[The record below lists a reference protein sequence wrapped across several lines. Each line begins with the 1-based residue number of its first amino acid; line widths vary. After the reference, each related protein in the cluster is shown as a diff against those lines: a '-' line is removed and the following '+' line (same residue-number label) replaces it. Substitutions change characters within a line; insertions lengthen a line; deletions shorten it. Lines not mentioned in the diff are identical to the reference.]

1 MADTD
6 DLMQELCG
14 VSVSDI
20 DVTQDAAQE
29 LLEQRLLAIER
40 ARDKAQQASKDDDEM
55 APAQKHLQAVAQL
68 RSEEQDNEDED
79 THICGS
85 IAVTSA
91 ESRLVTA
98 YEIFLIGVAYFDMY
112 VQANYT
118 GPAFEKETLRD
129 VLDLAARSWRTP
141 PKATTRSRTAMR
153 LWHYKW
159 MARVRSPSA
168 NTAVLLVGRCL
179 LDFVGN
185 HAYNDW
191 SVAANE
197 VVSGQNDNEVSDDVV
212 EGPAK
217 RQITGGAAIRALGE
231 MLEKIKSA
239 AWWNARA
246 AVAHERLLLAKQPS
260 NTLWFEARRGYI
272 QTLKTAELFAFEKDT
287 QYLLACAYVEWN
299 KHGKATFARA
309 KGDFWCEC
317 AAQRSMGKRTKFQQK
332 SVAQMVLSP
341 RRRKSLRQV
350 TVEEGEGGNNAA
362 PPADG
367 LTAEEEHIQRLVHEG
382 EASYRN
388 VNLDQVDQD
397 NYLLE
402 SIAFEDRKL
411 TQQGNLQIV
420 DQLVLLGL
428 CLDVKNSNAN
438 DGLTREEMMPYV
450 TRVLE
455 NPNNWMVYSTALLER
470 AWLECE
476 SSKRRE
482 RAVLQMQALVDQH
495 TTRLTITQN
504 TLQSIADSAPARERM
519 QFRDLAER
527 YFKLGVLGSAVE
539 ICEELEMWDDVVKCY
554 QLLDKP
560 MRAEK
565 LVRERLEIAPTPFM
579 WVTLG
584 DLAKNLHTTRRPG
597 HSRSS
602 GLLTGDHEAAI
613 PHYEDAV
620 RVGPMHTGAWFTL
633 GAIAM
638 RVQRWALAM
647 RAFTR
652 VVQLEPDNVLE
663 EALKQKRHMWQMW
676 ENYALCAMET
686 KRYGEAM
693 YAMHQL
699 LDMRAKHKRPVDSEM
714 LAWLVEAIVYPE
726 SLKKMQ
732 QDAADED
739 SQKVVSDDEED
750 NVDQVS
756 DDEDLAGLD
765 EAATA
770 TDATPPRSDSHYK
783 KQLAMLFGR
792 VTSIVYAHFNDGV
805 EGRADK
811 ARDCRLKQCRAL
823 QVAGW
828 EREQQKVE
836 DLCAA
841 ASRLAEDYLAEGTKK
856 ALYSCRLYIRGVLK
870 KAHVDFAELEA
881 VKTLAAALDEV
892 NSGKR
897 NSRHQ
902 VGRRGPVKKR
912 KLEAVSPNGEL
923 KKAKRGPAEPQ
934 VLVDPETTIFL
945 QLLEDDARRLP
956 PPPPPLLKR
965 RGSAKSPPEKRIVEF
980 QLPFKEAEIK
990 SLRSANGRCVYVS
1003 TKMPIA
1009 DFPVHKCTCY
1019 EETHKSMTKRTT
1031 IMASAKAQKE
1041 LEDKEQHVNFYM
1053 MELEKNIVIDAKYR
1067 SNDSRFINHSCDPNS
1082 VTQKWN
1088 VDGMQRIGI
1097 FARRNISPNE
1107 EITIDYN
1114 FSHFGEAADC
1124 RCGSTAC
1131 TGKIGLKRS
1140 KMPLFNPRVVGSAKA
1155 RKQVPVD
1162 EEPPE
1167 LKRPVHLTSLAL
1179 LKSSQMFDSW
1189 LEYYGY
1195 KNRRLFLSHRSRR
1208 PKKENDGVKG
1218 VHSGE
1223 MRRTPPSGSPAS
1235 VCSTTTEEDVSL
1247 TPPQAGQSKP
1257 VEKISRKSN
1266 WYEKSSSQLHLRWYI
1281 RLDGTPRYRFH
1292 DRGHFI
1298 FTGKKNGPGRP
1309 PKKRAFAKGKSKWNK
1324 RVPSSSSIDPDRIH
1338 RLIDRVKGKQIFINT
1353 DQNDLNEDAC
1363 FRCGLAGELICCDG
1377 CPAAFHLNCTNL
1389 AMVPPDGIPW
1399 FCSECTNPKHPQK
1412 TSETSHAAVIAAGVQ
1427 EAAAIPSL
1435 KKIFHAPAPHTKRRY
1450 KKRHKATAR
1459 SYRELEH
1466 MPLPVWNE
1474 SDASETEQ

>member
-40 ARDKAQQASKDDDEM
+40 AVLDSDTKSVIEAQQALKDDDEM
-55 APAQKHLQAVAQL
+55 APVLAMARLICEGEYADVIRLQQAQKHLQAVAQL

-85 IAVTSA
+85 IASALRSYMLHQCDSA

-129 VLDLAARSWRTP
+129 VLDLAARLVAYSTESND
-141 PKATTRSRTAMR
+141 KKSHSNALVA
-153 LWHYKW
+153 LQ
-159 MARVRSPSA
+159 VDGESPFSICEYPQF
-168 NTAVLLVGRCL
+168 LLVGRCL

-287 QYLLACAYVEWN
+287 QYLLACAYVEWGLAQHYFDKN

-309 KGDFWCEC
+309 KEISGVSV
-317 AAQRSMGKRTKFQQK
+317 QLSGSMGKRTKFQQK
-332 SVAQMVLSP
+332 SVAQMVLLAASKKEP
-341 RRRKSLRQV
+341 ASEDEDASVYATAVAESTHVDFGGKQV

-519 QFRDLAER
+519 QFVYSLAFPPRYALKRDLAER

-584 DLAKNLHTTRRPG
+584 DLAQEPSHYETSWTLSKQRFARAK
-597 HSRSS
+597 RSL
-602 GLLTGDHEAAI
+602 GRHYFETGDHEAAI

-652 VVQLEPDNVLE
+652 VVQLEPDNGEAWGNLGSIHLHNQRYAEAFAVLE

-792 VTSIVYAHFNDGV
+792 VTSIVTNDAKIWQVYAHFNDGV

-892 NSGKR
+892 NSR
-897 NSRHQ
+897 
-902 VGRRGPVKKR
+902 
-912 KLEAVSPNGEL
+912 EA
-923 KKAKRGPAEPQ
+923 
-934 VLVDPETTIFL
+934 
-945 QLLEDDARRLP
+945 QL
-956 PPPPPLLKR
+956 
-965 RGSAKSPPEKRIVEF
+965 
-980 QLPFKEAEIK
+980 
-990 SLRSANGRCVYVS
+990 
-1003 TKMPIA
+1003 
-1009 DFPVHKCTCY
+1009 
-1019 EETHKSMTKRTT
+1019 
-1031 IMASAKAQKE
+1031 
-1041 LEDKEQHVNFYM
+1041 
-1053 MELEKNIVIDAKYR
+1053 
-1067 SNDSRFINHSCDPNS
+1067 
-1082 VTQKWN
+1082 
-1088 VDGMQRIGI
+1088 
-1097 FARRNISPNE
+1097 
-1107 EITIDYN
+1107 
-1114 FSHFGEAADC
+1114 
-1124 RCGSTAC
+1124 
-1131 TGKIGLKRS
+1131 
-1140 KMPLFNPRVVGSAKA
+1140 
-1155 RKQVPVD
+1155 
-1162 EEPPE
+1162 
-1167 LKRPVHLTSLAL
+1167 
-1179 LKSSQMFDSW
+1179 
-1189 LEYYGY
+1189 
-1195 KNRRLFLSHRSRR
+1195 
-1208 PKKENDGVKG
+1208 
-1218 VHSGE
+1218 
-1223 MRRTPPSGSPAS
+1223 
-1235 VCSTTTEEDVSL
+1235 
-1247 TPPQAGQSKP
+1247 
-1257 VEKISRKSN
+1257 
-1266 WYEKSSSQLHLRWYI
+1266 
-1281 RLDGTPRYRFH
+1281 
-1292 DRGHFI
+1292 
-1298 FTGKKNGPGRP
+1298 
-1309 PKKRAFAKGKSKWNK
+1309 
-1324 RVPSSSSIDPDRIH
+1324 
-1338 RLIDRVKGKQIFINT
+1338 
-1353 DQNDLNEDAC
+1353 
-1363 FRCGLAGELICCDG
+1363 
-1377 CPAAFHLNCTNL
+1377 
-1389 AMVPPDGIPW
+1389 
-1399 FCSECTNPKHPQK
+1399 
-1412 TSETSHAAVIAAGVQ
+1412 
-1427 EAAAIPSL
+1427 
-1435 KKIFHAPAPHTKRRY
+1435 
-1450 KKRHKATAR
+1450 
-1459 SYRELEH
+1459 
-1466 MPLPVWNE
+1466 
-1474 SDASETEQ
+1474 

>member
-14 VSVSDI
+14 VKVSDI
-20 DVTQDAAQE
+20 DITQDDAQK
-29 LLEQRLLAIER
+29 LLEQRLVAIER
-40 ARDKAQQASKDDDEM
+40 AVLESDTKSVIEAQQALKDDDEVSPVLAM
-55 APAQKHLQAVAQL
+55 AKLICEGEYADVIRLQQAQKLLHAVAQL
-68 RSEEQDNEDED
+68 QSEEQDNEDED
-79 THICGS
+79 SHICSS
-85 IAVTSA
+85 IASELQSYLLDQCDSA

-98 YEIFLIGVAYFDMY
+98 YEILFVGVAFFDMY

-129 VLDLAARSWRTP
+129 VLDLA
-141 PKATTRSRTAMR
+141 TRLVSSSSESSDKKSHSDA
-153 LWHYKW
+153 LV
-159 MARVRSPSA
+159 ALQVDGESPFSICEYPQF
-168 NTAVLLVGRCL
+168 LLVGRCL

-231 MLEKIKSA
+231 MFEQIKSA

-272 QTLKTAELFAFEKDT
+272 QTLKTTDLFAFEKDT
-287 QYLLACAYVEWN
+287 QYLHARAYVEWGLAQHYFDKN

-309 KGDFWCEC
+309 KEISGVSV
-317 AAQRSMGKRTKFQQK
+317 QLSGSMGKRTKFQQK
-332 SVAQMVLSP
+332 SVAQMVLLAASKKEP
-341 RRRKSLRQV
+341 V
-350 TVEEGEGGNNAA
+350 TEDEDSSVYATAVAESTHVDFGGKQMTAEGDTSAA

-367 LTAEEEHIQRLVHEG
+367 LTAEEEHIQKLVQEG

-420 DQLVLLGL
+420 DQIVLLGL

-519 QFRDLAER
+519 QFVYSLAFPPRYALKRDLAER

-584 DLAKNLHTTRRPG
+584 DLTQEPSHYETSWTLSKQRFARAK
-597 HSRSS
+597 RSL
-602 GLLTGDHEAAI
+602 GRYYFEKGDHEAAI

-638 RVQRWALAM
+638 RVHRWALAM

-652 VVQLEPDNVLE
+652 VVQLEPDNGEAWGNLGSIHLHNQRYAEAFAVLE

-732 QDAADED
+732 QEADAEAGVV
-739 SQKVVSDDEED
+739 QKVVSDDEEED
-750 NVDQVS
+750 VDPLS
-756 DDEDLAGLD
+756 EDEDLAELD

-792 VTSIVYAHFNDGV
+792 VTSIVTNDAKIWQVYAHFNDGV

-841 ASRLAEDYLAEGTKK
+841 ASRLTEDYLAEGTKK

-870 KAHVDFAELEA
+870 KAQVDFAELEA

-892 NSGKR
+892 NAR
-897 NSRHQ
+897 
-902 VGRRGPVKKR
+902 
-912 KLEAVSPNGEL
+912 EA
-923 KKAKRGPAEPQ
+923 
-934 VLVDPETTIFL
+934 
-945 QLLEDDARRLP
+945 QL
-956 PPPPPLLKR
+956 
-965 RGSAKSPPEKRIVEF
+965 
-980 QLPFKEAEIK
+980 
-990 SLRSANGRCVYVS
+990 
-1003 TKMPIA
+1003 
-1009 DFPVHKCTCY
+1009 
-1019 EETHKSMTKRTT
+1019 
-1031 IMASAKAQKE
+1031 
-1041 LEDKEQHVNFYM
+1041 
-1053 MELEKNIVIDAKYR
+1053 
-1067 SNDSRFINHSCDPNS
+1067 
-1082 VTQKWN
+1082 
-1088 VDGMQRIGI
+1088 
-1097 FARRNISPNE
+1097 
-1107 EITIDYN
+1107 
-1114 FSHFGEAADC
+1114 
-1124 RCGSTAC
+1124 
-1131 TGKIGLKRS
+1131 
-1140 KMPLFNPRVVGSAKA
+1140 
-1155 RKQVPVD
+1155 
-1162 EEPPE
+1162 
-1167 LKRPVHLTSLAL
+1167 
-1179 LKSSQMFDSW
+1179 
-1189 LEYYGY
+1189 
-1195 KNRRLFLSHRSRR
+1195 
-1208 PKKENDGVKG
+1208 
-1218 VHSGE
+1218 
-1223 MRRTPPSGSPAS
+1223 
-1235 VCSTTTEEDVSL
+1235 
-1247 TPPQAGQSKP
+1247 
-1257 VEKISRKSN
+1257 
-1266 WYEKSSSQLHLRWYI
+1266 
-1281 RLDGTPRYRFH
+1281 
-1292 DRGHFI
+1292 
-1298 FTGKKNGPGRP
+1298 
-1309 PKKRAFAKGKSKWNK
+1309 
-1324 RVPSSSSIDPDRIH
+1324 
-1338 RLIDRVKGKQIFINT
+1338 
-1353 DQNDLNEDAC
+1353 
-1363 FRCGLAGELICCDG
+1363 
-1377 CPAAFHLNCTNL
+1377 
-1389 AMVPPDGIPW
+1389 
-1399 FCSECTNPKHPQK
+1399 
-1412 TSETSHAAVIAAGVQ
+1412 
-1427 EAAAIPSL
+1427 
-1435 KKIFHAPAPHTKRRY
+1435 
-1450 KKRHKATAR
+1450 
-1459 SYRELEH
+1459 
-1466 MPLPVWNE
+1466 
-1474 SDASETEQ
+1474 